1 MTTWREEAI
10 YERMQRNA
18 AIELLSTGMLV
29 SQTDAAALLGIGKGT
44 MSYHGR
50 QGHDPQPIGRVGKTM
65 LYWLPDVTTE
75 ALRRKAAQR

>member
-1 MTTWREEAI
+1 MTQDEGKDAI
-10 YERMQRNA
+10 YERLRRNE

-65 LYWLPDVTTE
+65 LYWLPDVTAE
-75 ALRRKAAQR
+75 ALRRQGVQ